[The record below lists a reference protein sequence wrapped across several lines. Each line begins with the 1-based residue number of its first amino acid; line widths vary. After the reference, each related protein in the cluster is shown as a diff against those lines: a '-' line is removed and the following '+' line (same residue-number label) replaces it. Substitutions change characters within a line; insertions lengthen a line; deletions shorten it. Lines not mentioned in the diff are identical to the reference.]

1 MDQDL
6 ENKVQ
11 HCKECQE
18 NQKMP
23 PPVPLQPWEWPNRPW
38 SRLHLDFAGPFM
50 GRMFLVMVDAHTK
63 WLEAHILKNITAFV
77 TVDTLRQV
85 FSVHG
90 LPDVVVTDNGP
101 TFTGEM
107 FQEFVKRNGIGHIRT
122 APFHPASNGLA
133 ERAVQTLK
141 EGLKKMSGASVETN
155 ISRFLFQY
163 RITPQTTTGLAPA
176 EMLLGRKL
184 KSHLDLLHPDVE
196 EKVRVQ
202 QGKQKAWHDRHARA
216 QSFQEGETVFVRNF
230 ARGQRWL
237 PGAIMRKSGPR
248 SCVVR
253 LSDGREVRRHQDHLR
268 SHPATEQ
275 WGCVDQ
281 AGGSDN
287 MGSSGLEEAQ
297 SSQQLP
303 PAQSSEEMTVPVPL
317 RAPVPL
323 DSVPNFPEKTVETL
337 RRSER
342 QKKAPKRLN
351 L

>member
-1 MDQDL
+1 
-6 ENKVQ
+6 
-11 HCKECQE
+11 
-18 NQKMP
+18 MP

-63 WLEAHILKNITAFV
+63 WLEAHILKNITASV

-163 RITPQTTTGLAPA
+163 RSTPQTTTGLAPA

-275 WGCVDQ
+275 WGCVDIIVYVT
-281 AGGSDN
+281 N
-287 MGSSGLEEAQ
+287 
-297 SSQQLP
+297 
-303 PAQSSEEMTVPVPL
+303 
-317 RAPVPL
+317 
-323 DSVPNFPEKTVETL
+323 
-337 RRSER
+337 
-342 QKKAPKRLN
+342 KKIKKIYIKIYIYI
-351 L
+351 